1 MFLLKVSGNWSVT
14 PHFVG
19 YSSSASGSL
28 LSLKAWSGSLPASSN
43 DIWGMFLYLHT
54 AIRRRITMLPP
65 RGGEGRN
72 RLTVV
77 SLLDESRRFLQRW
90 WCLSTSRC
98 RWNWNRRDG
107 VSLRTQTD
115 EKTSTEWNY
124 TQRDFRV
131 TLRAY
136 TKNFNLFKFKE
147 TIFTT
152 KYRKKAKRINC
163 TQKAG

>member
-1 MFLLKVSGNWSVT
+1 MWLLTLWDT
-14 PHFVG
+14 P
-19 YSSSASGSL
+19 AQ
-28 LSLKAWSGSLPASSN
+28 PAGLC
-43 DIWGMFLYLHT
+43 WVWRLGP
-54 AIRRRITMLPP
+54 APCRRHQTTSEGCFCICTQQSDAESQCCHLE
-65 RGGEGRN
+65 GGEGRN

-90 WCLSTSRC
+90 WCLSASRC

-152 KYRKKAKRINC
+152 KYRKKAKWINC